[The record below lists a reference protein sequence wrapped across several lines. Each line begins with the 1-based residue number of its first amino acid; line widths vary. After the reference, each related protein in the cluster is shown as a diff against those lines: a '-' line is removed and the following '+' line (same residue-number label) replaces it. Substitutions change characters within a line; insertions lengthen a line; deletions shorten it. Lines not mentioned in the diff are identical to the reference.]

1 LSGYL
6 LGLELLG
13 SIDYWKK
20 NKVALIGN
28 KELIKLYSYVLKDK
42 VSSIIFYESEDMTLK
57 GLKFFKENIK

>member
-1 LSGYL
+1 M
-6 LGLELLG
+6 
-13 SIDYWKK
+13 K

-28 KELIKLYSYVLKDK
+28 KELIRLYSYVLKDK